1 MGKLWRI
8 LALTAYYGV
17 AKRLPTQPVPGWKIG
32 YRLRRVL
39 VRHIFAECGEG
50 VIVKQNCYFGTGATL
65 RIGSNSQ
72 LGANARIDASVTIGD
87 DVVMG
92 PDVVIMTISHEFE
105 DPSIPVRLQGARP
118 RDPVVIGNDVW
129 IATRVIIMPG
139 VTIGDHSIIG
149 ANSVVVRN
157 IPPLSVAAGVP
168 CRVIRR
174 RGERLPTSRPP
185 GAKQRPRSPER
196 LV

>member
-1 MGKLWRI
+1 MRKIRTI
-8 LALTAYYGV
+8 LALTVYYGV

-32 YRLRRVL
+32 HWLRRVL
-39 VRHIFAECGEG
+39 VRHIFAECGDG
-50 VIVKQNCYFGTGATL
+50 VIIEQNCYFGTGTTL
-65 RIGSNSQ
+65 RVGSNSQ
-72 LGANARIDASVTIGD
+72 LGANARIDAEVTIGD

-92 PDVVIMTISHEFE
+92 PDVVIMAISHEFE

-118 RDPVVIGNDVW
+118 RYPVVIGNDVW

-185 GAKQRPRSPER
+185 GTKQRPPSPGR
-196 LV
+196 QV